1 MYKTLSRSFAI
12 VLAGLS
18 LALAFPGLAHAA
30 TPAVGDILKKADAFR
45 LSEGSSRVTSRVSL
59 YKNWTA
65 ETGGTLDKERLYE
78 VLIKPGR
85 RSLVLFQ
92 SKAEAGQK
100 VLMLDDKYW
109 LLLPK
114 TRRPVRITASQ
125 KLLGEASTGDIAT
138 LTWAEDYTGTMAGEM
153 VYGDVP
159 ALRLNLESKVK
170 GASYHRI
177 EAIVKK
183 ADFQPLHAK
192 LFLKSGKLAKEAI
205 FVLGELNG
213 RPRIVQTVL
222 LDRINKKKRTVI
234 DYLSM
239 QSSKIPDK
247 YYNPAY
253 LQRNPKVN

>member
-1 MYKTLSRSFAI
+1 MYKTISRSLAI
-12 VLAGLS
+12 VLASLS
-18 LALAFPGLAHAA
+18 IALVVPSVVHAE
-30 TPAVGDILKKADAFR
+30 TLPMGDVLKRADAFR
-45 LSEGSSRVTSRVSL
+45 LTEGSSRVTSRVRL

-138 LTWAEDYTGTMAGEM
+138 LTWSEDYKGKIVEEVMHGE
-153 VYGDVP
+153 VS

-177 EAIVKK
+177 EALVKK
-183 ADFQPLHAK
+183 GNFQPLHAK
-192 LFLKSGKLAKEAI
+192 LFLKSGKLAKEAT

-213 RPRIVQTVL
+213 QPRIVQTVL

-239 QSSKIPDK
+239 QSATIPDK